1 MVQYLPRHF
10 SAQRQN
16 LGTGTKIIA
25 PRQEILSYNEQLRLL
40 NKAKDVFEKQYI
52 NAYYGEYI
60 GAAMTEIGSLR

>member
-1 MVQYLPRHF
+1 MVQYLPKPF

-25 PRQEILSYNEQLRLL
+25 PHQGRLSYDEQLNIL